1 MQRMEKL
8 VGRCTLVLGWAVG
21 FLSAPSAWSQS
32 DLSGNFVLNGGFE
45 VLDKAP
51 NTFDQ
56 LGRADGWEQVTIGLC
71 ELFSK
76 QATVKT
82 VGIPDNFYGSM
93 QPYEGEH
100 YAGFVAWK
108 DDQRNNLQGGPEDP
122 FMPGWNAYSE
132 YPITELPITL
142 KEGHIYEISFQVAL
156 AANSDRAM
164 SGIGA
169 LVSPLKLHYQNR
181 SFLSERPQVVSEKV
195 LDQRGQWVEVKGRF
209 KADGDERYLVIGTF
223 PTAIFETERIIE
235 GPDNQMAYYYLDGI
249 SIREVPTETPRD

>member
-1 MQRMEKL
+1 MQSMEKL
-8 VGRCTLVLGWAVG
+8 VGKVTLVMGMVVG
-21 FLSAPSAWSQS
+21 MKAATPALAQS
-32 DLSGNFVLNGGFE
+32 TATGNFLLNGGFE

-76 QATVKT
+76 EATVKT
-82 VGIPDNFYGSM
+82 VGIPDNFYGSIE
-93 QPYEGEH
+93 PYEGEH

-142 KEGHIYEISFQVAL
+142 KEGHTYEISFRVAL

-169 LVSPLKLHYQNR
+169 LVTPLKLRYQNR
-181 SFLSERPQVVSEKV
+181 SFLSERPQVVSETV
-195 LDQRGQWVEVKGRF
+195 LDERGQWVEVKGRF
-209 KADGDERYLVIGTF
+209 TADGDERYLVIGTF
-223 PTAIFETERIIE
+223 PTAIFETKRIIE

-249 SIREVPTETPRD
+249 CMQEVPTESPMD